1 MNSFF
6 NFQFGEFNQATPNWF
21 DWFSLLSSLF
31 ISAASIFLAF
41 YVAERIYNREKRD
54 KRKEAIDLQNSE
66 IELFKN
72 SLSELNTAIE
82 KQIVDLQK
90 YIDEKKFKLTFNQN
104 VQVDF
109 LQFID
114 IKYLYKKIGFENTES
129 IEKLNSLMSSLYTIY
144 DFRESLRDEVRTYL
158 KKYNYHESKFYL
170 YRQLLYTKYYSICN
184 LRADSIIFEEG
195 QKKWKF
201 KDEDKFMPEYTE
213 LIIKTFE
220 DKSIIDVNG
229 LKDRK
234 KLNENFVIPLIK
246 IAYKYVPEDYHA
258 IEINDIANDV
268 NSAFIDMESVT
279 DKHFIVIDSYLAN
292 LKSINTKIIEYL
304 N

>member
-6 NFQFGEFNQATPNWF
+6 NFQFGEFNQASPNWF
-21 DWFSLLSSLF
+21 DWFSLISSLI

-41 YVAERIYNREKRD
+41 DIAERIYKREKND
-54 KRKEAIDLQNSE
+54 KEKESQDLQDTE

-72 SLSELNTAIE
+72 NLTELNIAIE
-82 KQIVDLQK
+82 NQITNLQK
-90 YIDEKKFKLTFNQN
+90 YVEDKNFKLTFNQS

-114 IKYLYKKIGFENTES
+114 IKHLYKKIGFHNTES
-129 IEKLNSLMSSLYTIY
+129 IKKLNILMTSLYTIY

-184 LRADSIIFEEG
+184 LRAESIIFEEN

-201 KDEDKFMPEYTE
+201 KDDDKFMPEYTE
-213 LIIKTFE
+213 LIIKTLSDE
-220 DKSIIDVNG
+220 TIVDVTG

-234 KLNENFVIPLIK
+234 KLNENFIIPLIK
-246 IAYKYVPEDYHA
+246 IAYKYVPEDFQA
-258 IEINDIANDV
+258 IEINDIGNEV
-268 NSAFIDMESVT
+268 NSAFIDIESVT
-279 DKHFIVIDSYLAN
+279 EKHFEVIDSYLLN
-292 LKSINTKIIEYL
+292 LKSINTKIKNYL

>member
-41 YVAERIYNREKRD
+41 YIAERIYNREKRD
-54 KRKEAIDLQNSE
+54 KEKEAIDLQKSE

-72 SLSELNTAIE
+72 SLSELNVAIE

-90 YIDEKKFKLTFNQN
+90 YIDEKNFKLTFNQN

-114 IKYLYKKIGFENTES
+114 IKYLYKIIGFKNTES
-129 IEKLNSLMSSLYTIY
+129 IKKLNSLMSSLYTIY

-158 KKYNYHESKFYL
+158 KKYNYHESKFYS

-220 DKSIIDVNG
+220 NKSIIDENG

-234 KLNENFVIPLIK
+234 ELNENFVIPLIK

-292 LKSINTKIIEYL
+292 LKSINTKIKEYL

>member
-41 YVAERIYNREKRD
+41 YIAERIYNREKRD
-54 KRKEAIDLQNSE
+54 KEKEAIDLQNSE

-72 SLSELNTAIE
+72 SLNELNFAIE

-90 YIDEKKFKLTFNQN
+90 YIDEKNFKLTFNQN

-114 IKYLYKKIGFENTES
+114 IKYLYKIIGFENTES
-129 IEKLNSLMSSLYTIY
+129 IKKLNSLMSSLYTIY

-158 KKYNYHESKFYL
+158 KKYNYHESKFYS

-201 KDEDKFMPEYTE
+201 KDDDKFMPEYTE

-220 DKSIIDVNG
+220 NKSIIDENG

-234 KLNENFVIPLIK
+234 ELNENFVIPLIK

-292 LKSINTKIIEYL
+292 LKSINTKIKEYL

>member
-6 NFQFGEFNQATPNWF
+6 NFQFGEFNQVTPNWF
-21 DWFSLLSSLF
+21 DWFSLISSLI

-41 YVAERIYNREKRD
+41 YIAERIYKREKID
-54 KRKEAIDLQNSE
+54 KEKESSDLQNSE

-72 SLSELNTAIE
+72 NLTELNTAIE
-82 KQIVDLQK
+82 NQIISLQK
-90 YIDEKKFKLTFNQN
+90 YAEEKNFKLTFNQS

-114 IKYLYKKIGFENTES
+114 IKHLYKKIGFQNIES
-129 IEKLNSLMSSLYTIY
+129 IEKLNSLMTSLYTLY

-158 KKYNYHESKFYL
+158 KKYNYHESKFYT

-184 LRADSIIFEEG
+184 LRAESIIFEEG

-201 KDEDKFMPEYTE
+201 KDEDNFMPEYTK
-213 LIIKTFE
+213 LIIKTLS
-220 DKSIIDVNG
+220 DKSIIDENG

-234 KLNENFVIPLIK
+234 KLNEDFIVPLIK
-246 IAYKYVPEDYHA
+246 IAYKYVPEDFQA
-258 IEINDIANDV
+258 IEINDLGNEV
-268 NSAFIDMESVT
+268 NSAFIDMESIT
-279 DKHFIVIDSYLAN
+279 EKHFIVIESYLEN
-292 LKSINTKIIEYL
+292 LKSINTKIKNYL